1 MPLYWTI
8 NSRERLVTGI
18 ADGGVRKDE
27 MEAYLDA
34 IAGAGAGNYRKLFDG
49 SIGEPLMNSD
59 DIMSIAVR
67 MRGMQQLGLAGP
79 LAISHAA
86 REVRY
91 VRPHARH
98 PGRPRPPDA
107 VLHRRRGRARLA
119 GRA

>member
-8 NSRERLVTGI
+8 ILRERLVTGI

-34 IAGAGAGNYRKLFDG
+34 IAGAGAGDYRELFDG
-49 SIGEPLMNSD
+49 SIGEPLMDLD

-79 LAISHAA
+79 LAIVMPRGSTIRSPACSA
-86 REVRY
+86 SC
-91 VRPHARH
+91 
-98 PGRPRPPDA
+98 RPRPPDA
-107 VLHRRRGRARLA
+107 VLHQRRGRARLA